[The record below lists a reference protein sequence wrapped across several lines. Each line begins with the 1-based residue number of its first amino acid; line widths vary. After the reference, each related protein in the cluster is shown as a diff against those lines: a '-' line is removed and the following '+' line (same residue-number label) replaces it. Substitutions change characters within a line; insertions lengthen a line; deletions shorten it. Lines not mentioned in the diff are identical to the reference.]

1 MSQPPLTGE
10 RRTAAAWFGK
20 LPSAGDF
27 VGRRMPHAMESEWD
41 QWMRAGLDQLRHEGG
56 ANWQE
61 SFVQCPMWFFITPTQ
76 TRGGLAAGAIA
87 PSIDRVGRY
96 YPIVVMTLSSPDS
109 PKLAGDGQI
118 AQYFAEVRQAIV
130 DARRVPL
137 QPPELDDRL
146 STVCSPFEAQRHAPG
161 NALIGD
167 ILTDLHIAE
176 MQSSPQTVCLPPLEW
191 RQIVGGDAGTSLWWV
206 SPTAQFRQDL
216 VVHHGP
222 MHRPLFARLFK
233 GNSI

>member
-1 MSQPPLTGE
+1 MSQPPLTTE
-10 RRTAAAWFGK
+10 RLNAAAWFGK

-27 VGRRMPHAMESEWD
+27 VGRRMPHALESEWD
-41 QWMRAGLDQLRHEGG
+41 QWMRTGLDQLRHEGG
-56 ANWQE
+56 AQWQE
-61 SFVQCPMWFFITPTQ
+61 NFVQCPTWFFITPTQ
-76 TRGGLAAGAIA
+76 SRGGLAAGAIA

-96 YPIVVMTLSSPDS
+96 YPIVVMALNTTECL
-109 PKLAGDGQI
+109 KLAGDGQM
-118 AQYFAEVRQAIV
+118 AHYFADVRQAIV

-137 QPPELDDRL
+137 QAPELDDRL
-146 STVCSPFEAQRHAPG
+146 SAICSPFETQLSAPG

-176 MQSSPQTVCLPPLEW
+176 TQSSPQTVGLPPLEW
-191 RQIVGGDAGTSLWWV
+191 REIVGGEAATSLWWV

-233 GNSI
+233 GHAT